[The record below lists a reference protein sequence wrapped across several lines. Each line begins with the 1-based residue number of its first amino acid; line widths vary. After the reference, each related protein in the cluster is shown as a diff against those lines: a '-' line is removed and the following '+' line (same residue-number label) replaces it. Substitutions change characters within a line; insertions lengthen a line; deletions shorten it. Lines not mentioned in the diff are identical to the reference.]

1 MIYFNA
7 LLTIII
13 KINLC
18 FIDYSAKEILKKV
31 TKTIPLKIV
40 DLPHHQY
47 SKYFEKTFGIEEAGV
62 TAEGQLIYPPD
73 GYLPRTGMFNLQGNL
88 LGNSIEIFETMV
100 HVEGAENFISE
111 MAGVDGLLSKDL
123 LVEIF
128 NSTMTFDKI
137 KEMYYRHQNEK
148 QEVKMTG
155 RMNKI
160 HQQVNMEPTKPT
172 AHINIK
178 VMGQEVKVF
187 SYDDL
192 YWLIDE
198 IDNMNVIQLLT
209 DVAKGT
215 FSMFILLICFV
226 CFITSFFCDN
236 YNFLLFPHGS
246 NYQLSIFLPH
256 FCKLYNWMN
265 KYRSSLSLSI
275 LYLHFCPYFIV
286 YYL

>member
-1 MIYFNA
+1 M
-7 LLTIII
+7 
-13 KINLC
+13 
-18 FIDYSAKEILKKV
+18 
-31 TKTIPLKIV
+31 KIV

-47 SKYFEKTFGIEEAGV
+47 SKYFEKTFGIEEASV
-62 TAEGQLIYPPD
+62 TTEGQLIYSPD
-73 GYLPRTGMFNLQGNL
+73 GYLPRTGMFNVQGNL

-128 NSTMTFDKI
+128 NSTMTLDKM
-137 KEMYYRHQNEK
+137 KEMYYRHQEEK
-148 QEVKMTG
+148 KEVKMTG

-160 HQQVNMEPTKPT
+160 HKQVNMEPTKPT

-215 FSMFILLICFV
+215 IILQIFFL
-226 CFITSFFCDN
+226 FITIYSRIFYLRCPLLYLLPFHYTYPRLQKFIHLKTKNLDPFAFFGVI
-236 YNFLLFPHGS
+236 YLGH
-246 NYQLSIFLPH
+246 LSI
-256 FCKLYNWMN
+256 
-265 KYRSSLSLSI
+265 SLENI
-275 LYLHFCPYFIV
+275 YVGYFISSNTFSFV
-286 YYL
+286 SQVKGQ